1 MEKKAFRRSQ
11 KSVKIC
17 KSDQRKQESL
27 LCKVLPPKVYITDS
41 SCFRSLVQEL
51 TGNGASSPQLQPVK
65 EQIPV
70 IAIEDLEEEPEEFS
84 VGECSIDSEEANFD
98 SLENLTEFQLREV
111 ELATPS
117 VFDIEEFLSME
128 DFAFPFE
135 EEVWSLPWDV
145 LNYMASFDVL

>member
-1 MEKKAFRRSQ
+1 MGQ
-11 KSVKIC
+11 
-17 KSDQRKQESL
+17 
-27 LCKVLPPKVYITDS
+27 
-41 SCFRSLVQEL
+41 SLVQEL
-51 TGNGASSPQLQPVK
+51 TGNGASSPQSPPVK

-70 IAIEDLEEEPEEFS
+70 IVIEDLEEPEEFS
-84 VGECSIDSEEANFD
+84 VGECSIDSSEEANFD
-98 SLENLTEFQLREV
+98 NLENLTEFQFREV

-117 VFDIEEFLSME
+117 VFDVEEFLLME